1 MEDAKKGAAEY
12 LEAHAENMR
21 RRGLRVTTSV
31 AVDAQAG
38 HGILS
43 EAEAVGADMVAM
55 ATHGRKGLSRAILGS
70 AADKVLRGIH
80 RPLLLHRPANIE
92 D

>member
-12 LEAHAENMR
+12 LEARAEEMR

-38 HGILS
+38 QGILA
-43 EAEAVGADMVAM
+43 ETEAVGADMVAM
-55 ATHGRKGLSRAILGS
+55 ATHGRKGLSRVMLGS
-70 AADKVLRGIH
+70 AADKVLRAA
-80 RPLLLHRPANIE
+80 RTPLLLYRPTDA
-92 D
+92 